1 MTSDIAA
8 TDRRH
13 AFVAVPFTRLL
24 GVEREFSH
32 DGRARFVLDVR
43 AELENMLQAMH
54 GGVIATLVDIAMASA
69 AVSKLD
75 FAMTAVTLGMH
86 INFLAPGRGRL
97 TADGEVLGVDDG
109 IASCRARVIDDT
121 GLLVAHGQGS
131 FRYLPHR

>member
-24 GVEREFSH
+24 GV
-32 DGRARFVLDVR
+32 
-43 AELENMLQAMH
+43 
-54 GGVIATLVDIAMASA
+54 
-69 AVSKLD
+69 
-75 FAMTAVTLGMH
+75 
-86 INFLAPGRGRL
+86 
-97 TADGEVLGVDDG
+97 DDG
-109 IASCRARVIDDT
+109 IASCRARVVDDT